1 MGLTLVSAATA
12 EPVSVD
18 EQKEHLRFDGDD
30 DDAYI
35 NSCVVAAR
43 QWIEGQ
49 TKRAMIT
56 QTWDY
61 GIDYIWPVKHGQHTI
76 EFPLNPIATQG
87 SPETIIITYV
97 DSDGNSQT
105 LASTQ
110 YIIAARTHNSFI
122 VPAYGV
128 TWPAVRRV
136 PDAITVRFVAGTA
149 ADSVPQEL
157 KQAVMILAGHY
168 YEHRETDADVPSSV
182 EALVS
187 PFRAVT
193 FR

>member
-1 MGLTLVSAATA
+1 MALSLVTAATQ

-35 NSCVVAAR
+35 ASCISAAR

-49 TKRAMIT
+49 TKRALMA

-61 GIDYIWPVKHGQHTI
+61 GIDYIWPVKNGSHII
-76 EFPLNPIATQG
+76 ELPLNPVAAQG

-97 DSDGNSQT
+97 DEYGSSQA

-122 VPAYGV
+122 VPAHSV
-128 TWPAVRRV
+128 TWPAVRWA
-136 PDAITVRFVAGTA
+136 PDAITVRFVVGSDTA
-149 ADSVPQEL
+149 VPLEL
-157 KQAVMILAGHY
+157 KRAVMILAGHY
-168 YEHRETDADVPSSV
+168 YENRETTEKAPESV
-182 EALVS
+182 EALIS